1 MEPLHPQLR
10 EALKQAHPGLT
21 DQDVDRY
28 EELLARR
35 MTCDPEREAEQIERL
50 DRERLAM
57 LRDLM
62 PRYAEVARAF
72 AARRPRGAAPATPKV
87 RTEIKRPEP

>member
-1 MEPLHPQLR
+1 VEPLHPQLR
-10 EALKQAHPGLT
+10 EALKQAHPRLA
-21 DQDVDRY
+21 DQDIDRF

-35 MTCDPEREAEQIERL
+35 MTCDPERDADQIAEL

-72 AARRPRGAAPATPKV
+72 AARKPRDTRTTPRV
-87 RTEIKRPEP
+87 RIELKRPPA